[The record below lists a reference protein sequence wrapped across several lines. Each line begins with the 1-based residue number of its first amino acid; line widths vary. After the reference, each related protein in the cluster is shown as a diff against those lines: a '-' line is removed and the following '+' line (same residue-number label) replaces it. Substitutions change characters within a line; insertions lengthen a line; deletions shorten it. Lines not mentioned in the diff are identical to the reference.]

1 MITNPRVNVLMS
13 TYNCESYLTL
23 SIKSVLSQTY
33 SNFNLIIIDDGS
45 TDNTKEIINKFN
57 DSRIIYIYKDNTGTG
72 DSLNVGLSNSKT
84 ELIAIFDSDDIMLP
98 FRLEDQVKM
107 LIKNPSI
114 DIISSWYANFEKRK
128 VKYIV
133 NTETESEK
141 IVKRLSI
148 HNEIVPSGMLF
159 RKNII
164 MGFGGYRTNF
174 IEDYEL
180 MLRIKDKVKFSIVP
194 KVLFLKR
201 IHNKSKT
208 YANIKKRD
216 NLIYAVQKP
225 YYSDIMGSFNLKNNL
240 EENIIKGW
248 REYFYG
254 SRNIARRYW
263 NNNLI
268 SNFIS
273 SPKIIIAYCTT
284 YFNDNIFV
292 LFKEYKLRFRIRYY
306 IKYFSRQNIMLRKYL
321 NEFINNNSKY

>member
-1 MITNPRVNVLMS
+1 
-13 TYNCESYLTL
+13 
-23 SIKSVLSQTY
+23 
-33 SNFNLIIIDDGS
+33 
-45 TDNTKEIINKFN
+45 
-57 DSRIIYIYKDNTGTG
+57 
-72 DSLNVGLSNSKT
+72 
-84 ELIAIFDSDDIMLP
+84 
-98 FRLEDQVKM
+98 
-107 LIKNPSI
+107 
-114 DIISSWYANFEKRK
+114 
-128 VKYIV
+128 
-133 NTETESEK
+133 
-141 IVKRLSI
+141 
-148 HNEIVPSGMLF
+148 
-159 RKNII
+159 
-164 MGFGGYRTNF
+164 
-174 IEDYEL
+174 

-194 KVLFLKR
+194 KFLFLKR